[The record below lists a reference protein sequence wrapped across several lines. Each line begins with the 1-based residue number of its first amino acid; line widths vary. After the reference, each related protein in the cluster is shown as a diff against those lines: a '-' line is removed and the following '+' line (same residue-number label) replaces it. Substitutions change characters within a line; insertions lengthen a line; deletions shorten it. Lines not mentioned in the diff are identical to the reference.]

1 MAIKIAKVAKE
12 QSAVYHVNR
21 ANAYFE
27 LNKHNECLDD
37 CSTAKVIDANYL
49 KIYWRVAKCM
59 EVMEKQEIAV
69 GVLKDAAVNK
79 KLFDLEDRTNAF
91 TKFYR

>member
-1 MAIKIAKVAKE
+1 
-12 QSAVYHVNR
+12 
-21 ANAYFE
+21 
-27 LNKHNECLDD
+27 
-37 CSTAKVIDANYL
+37 
-49 KIYWRVAKCM
+49 M